1 MKKIYFIIFIL
12 VIISTSSSNLNAESF
27 QNEFCKINQ
36 NYTKLSKKT
45 NKSLK
50 LQLYKRKR
58 KKELSNLNYVFNNWE
73 GKIVS
78 IESVGDEFAYVSI
91 SVCKNLT
98 IKTWNNEFSDLI
110 DKTLIHIDSDI
121 YETLLDLNKDDIVL
135 VSGSFTK
142 SDSDYFQES
151 SITDAGSLK
160 EPEYI
165 VHFTQINV
173 K

>member
-1 MKKIYFIIFIL
+1 MQNGAKKKLNYDSFK
-12 VIISTSSSNLNAESF
+12 NLNPRDKNTVF
-27 QNEFCKINQ
+27 
-36 NYTKLSKKT
+36 
-45 NKSLK
+45 
-50 LQLYKRKR
+50 
-58 KKELSNLNYVFNNWE
+58 EL
-73 GKIVS
+73 
-78 IESVGDEFAYVSI
+78 IEEIDSVGSEYGYVSVR
-91 SVCKNLT
+91 VCENT
-98 IKTWNNEFSDLI
+98 SIKTWNNEFSDLI